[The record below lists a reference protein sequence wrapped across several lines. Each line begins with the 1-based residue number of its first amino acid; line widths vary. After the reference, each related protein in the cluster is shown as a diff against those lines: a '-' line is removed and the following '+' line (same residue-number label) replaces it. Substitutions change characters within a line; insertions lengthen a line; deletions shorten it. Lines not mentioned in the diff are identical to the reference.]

1 MGNIINVMVSSAKS
15 DFLSKFA
22 MVSPQLRL
30 LVIMLTNLFSM
41 YFFFLLA
48 SYVGNP
54 DVSPEYVIIG
64 NVVQSVAT
72 STLYSTSNVSR
83 TEKHTG
89 TLEPILS
96 SPAKL
101 FHVFLGKSAFGIT
114 TGFVSVIVSLSYA
127 AFIFGVDFGSA
138 SLVAIAVISVLTC
151 LSLAGMGLAIGGIGI
166 YLRTASILASFFG
179 YIGLLLCGVNFP
191 ISYLPDWLQIF
202 SYGMPLTYAV
212 EATRMA
218 VDGAT
223 LSMMVDPLMI
233 MTLLGGLYLIMAWFM
248 FRFFENISRKNGKTD
263 SF

>member
-1 MGNIINVMVSSAKS
+1 MGNMINVMVSSAKS

-41 YFFFLLA
+41 AFFFLLA

-54 DVSPEYVIIG
+54 DAAEYVIIG

-138 SLVAIAVISVLTC
+138 SLVSIAVISVLTC

-191 ISYLPDWLQIF
+191 ISYLPEWLQIF

-248 FRFFENISRKNGKTD
+248 FRFFENISRRNGKTD

>member
-15 DFLSKFA
+15 DFISKFA

-41 YFFFLLA
+41 AFFFLLA
-48 SYVGNP
+48 FYVKNP
-54 DVSPEYVIIG
+54 DVSTEYVIIG

-114 TGFVSVIVSLSYA
+114 TGFVSVIVSLSFA

-138 SLVAIAVISVLTC
+138 SLVSIAVISVLTC

-191 ISYLPDWLQIF
+191 ISYLPEWLQIF

-218 VDGAT
+218 MGGAT
-223 LSMMVDPLMI
+223 LSTIIDPLMI
-233 MTLLGGLYLIMAWFM
+233 MTILGGFYLIMSWFM
-248 FRFFENISRKNGKTD
+248 FRFFENISRRNGKTD

>member
-1 MGNIINVMVSSAKS
+1 MGNVINIMASSAKN

-22 MVSPQLRL
+22 IVSPLIRL

-48 SYVGNP
+48 SYVGNI
-54 DVSPEYVIIG
+54 DVTPEYVIIG

-72 STLYSTSNVSR
+72 STLYSTSNISS

-89 TLEPILS
+89 TLEPILY

-101 FHVFLGKSAFGIT
+101 FHIFLGKSTFGIT
-114 TGFVSVIVSLSYA
+114 TGFVSVVISLIYA
-127 AFIFGVDFGSA
+127 VFIFGVDFGSA
-138 SLVAIAVISVLTC
+138 NLGAIAVISVLTC
-151 LSLAGMGLAIGGIGI
+151 LSLAGMGLAIGSIGI

-179 YIGLLLCGVNFP
+179 YIGLLICGVNFP

-212 EATRMA
+212 EAIRMA
-218 VDGAT
+218 IDGAT
-223 LSMMVDPLMI
+223 ISMMVNPLMI
-233 MTLLGGLYLIMAWFM
+233 MAVLGTLYLVISWFM
-248 FRFFENISRKNGKTD
+248 FRFFEKISRRNGKTD

>member
-1 MGNIINVMVSSAKS
+1 MGNIINIMVSSAKN

-22 MVSPQLRL
+22 IVHPLTRL

-48 SYVGNP
+48 GYVGNP
-54 DVSPEYVIIG
+54 DVTPEYVIIG

-72 STLYSTSNVSR
+72 STLYSTSNISR

-114 TGFVSVIVSLSYA
+114 MGFVSVIVSLTYA
-127 AFIFGVDFGSA
+127 VLLFGVDFGSA
-138 SLVAIAVISVLTC
+138 NLGAIAVVTVLTC

-179 YIGLLLCGVNFP
+179 YIGLLICGVNFP
-191 ISYLPDWLQIF
+191 ITYLPSWLQIF

-218 VDGAT
+218 VGGAT
-223 LSMMVDPLMI
+223 LSMMANPLMI
-233 MTLLGGLYLIMAWFM
+233 MVSLGALYLVISWFM

>member
-1 MGNIINVMVSSAKS
+1 M
-15 DFLSKFA
+15 
-22 MVSPQLRL
+22 
-30 LVIMLTNLFSM
+30 
-41 YFFFLLA
+41 
-48 SYVGNP
+48 
-54 DVSPEYVIIG
+54 
-64 NVVQSVAT
+64 VQSVAT

-114 TGFVSVIVSLSYA
+114 TGFVSVIVSLSFA

-138 SLVAIAVISVLTC
+138 SLVSIAVISVLTC

-191 ISYLPDWLQIF
+191 ISYLPEWLQIF

-218 VDGAT
+218 MGGAT
-223 LSMMVDPLMI
+223 LSTIIDPLMI
-233 MTLLGGLYLIMAWFM
+233 MTILGGFYLIMSWFM
-248 FRFFENISRKNGKTD
+248 FRFFENISRRNGKTD

>member
-114 TGFVSVIVSLSYA
+114 AGFVSVIVSLSYA

>member
-1 MGNIINVMVSSAKS
+1 MGNVINIMASSAKN

-22 MVSPQLRL
+22 IVSPLIRL

-48 SYVGNP
+48 SYVGNI
-54 DVSPEYVIIG
+54 DVTPEYVIIG

-72 STLYSTSNVSR
+72 STLYSTSNISS

-89 TLEPILS
+89 TLEPILY

-101 FHVFLGKSAFGIT
+101 FHIFLGKSSFGIT
-114 TGFVSVIVSLSYA
+114 TGFVSVVISLIYA
-127 AFIFGVDFGSA
+127 VFIFGVDFGSA
-138 SLVAIAVISVLTC
+138 NLGAIAVISVLTC
-151 LSLAGMGLAIGGIGI
+151 LSLAGMGLAIGSIGI

-179 YIGLLLCGVNFP
+179 YIGLLICGVNFP

-212 EATRMA
+212 EAIRMA
-218 VDGAT
+218 IGGAT
-223 LSMMVDPLMI
+223 ISMMANPLMI
-233 MTLLGGLYLIMAWFM
+233 MAVLGTLYLVISWFM
-248 FRFFENISRKNGKTD
+248 FRFFEKISRRNGKTD

>member
-1 MGNIINVMVSSAKS
+1 MSNMTNIIVSSAKT

-22 MVSPQLRL
+22 IVHPLIRL

-72 STLYSTSNVSR
+72 STLYSTSNISN

-89 TLEPILS
+89 TLEPIMS
-96 SPAKL
+96 SPAKI
-101 FHVFLGKSAFGIT
+101 FHVFLGKSVFGIT

-138 SLVAIAVISVLTC
+138 NLIAIAIISVLTC
-151 LSLAGMGLAIGGIGI
+151 LSLAGMGLAIGSIGI
-166 YLRTASILASFFG
+166 YLRTSSILASLFG
-179 YIGLLLCGVNFP
+179 YIGLLICGVNFP
-191 ISYLPDWLQIF
+191 ISYLPGWLQIF

-212 EATRMA
+212 KATRMA
-218 VDGAT
+218 VEGAT
-223 LSMMVDPLMI
+223 IFMILDLLMI
-233 MTLLGGLYLIMAWFM
+233 MVVLGTLYLAISWFV
-248 FRFFENISRKNGKTD
+248 FKFFERISRRQGKTD